1 MSRIDHRI
9 HMKIQHASL
18 HERHMR
24 FRLEI
29 PDFITDIA
37 IYHDL
42 VGKRVHHIAKAVR
55 PLIQRIQEFTK
66 GLIDGRTSFSTD
78 VQLLAACE
86 NRDQIMPLFI
96 HYQVL
101 KTDRQLLID
110 GETRAILQR
119 FRLKQLLQ
127 KLLRSFDGDQAL
139 HTLLRSLAHGV
150 EDRFRIGAVLPVIPV
165 I

>member
-24 FRLEI
+24 LRLEI
-29 PDFITDIA
+29 PDFVADIA
-37 IYHDL
+37 IHHDL

-55 PLIQRIQEFTK
+55 PLIQRVQEFTK

-96 HYQVL
+96 HYQML

-139 HTLLRSLAHGV
+139 HTHLRSLAHGV